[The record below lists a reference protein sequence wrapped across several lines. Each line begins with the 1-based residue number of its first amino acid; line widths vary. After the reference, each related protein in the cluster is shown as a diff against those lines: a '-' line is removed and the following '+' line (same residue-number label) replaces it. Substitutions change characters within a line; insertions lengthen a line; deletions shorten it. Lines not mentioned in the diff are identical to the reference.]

1 LGKVLRGCGAVSIA
15 NTDFADF
22 ANHVEADG
30 VFRGFP
36 ETPQKIRSK
45 LLDLA
50 VDSSEAILTS
60 LA

>member
-1 LGKVLRGCGAVSIA
+1 M
-15 NTDFADF
+15 DFADF